1 MNAWVALW
9 QLIFGLISFP
19 IVFIPLPQPGV
30 YVEPSSLVDYFVNGM
45 KCFAGINSQRGDQCS
60 YFYLIFIV
68 FMCFNVTYNILILVV
83 FQRGS
88 STLAVVASAARLV
101 LSSFGFLV
109 RKKKNIEKL
118 CSSDTR
124 VTLLLVTFIV
134 GTHE

>member
-1 MNAWVALW
+1 
-9 QLIFGLISFP
+9 
-19 IVFIPLPQPGV
+19 
-30 YVEPSSLVDYFVNGM
+30 
-45 KCFAGINSQRGDQCS
+45 
-60 YFYLIFIV
+60 
-68 FMCFNVTYNILILVV
+68 MCFNVTYNILILVV